1 MAHAFE
7 RHLSRLLLG
16 EIRGRWE
23 QLSSSEVE
31 ECCADRSKLI
41 DLLQRRYG
49 FAKRRAER
57 EVELFLGEFQD
68 RLRLA
73 A

>member
-1 MAHAFE
+1 MAHACE
-7 RHLSRLLLG
+7 RYTNLLLG

-23 QLSSSEVE
+23 QLSNSEIE
-31 ECCADRSKLI
+31 ECCGDRSKLI
-41 DLLQRRYG
+41 DLLQLRYG
-49 FAKRRAER
+49 YVKRRAEK
-57 EVELFLGEFQD
+57 EVELFFGEFQD